1 MATARAFMHPF
12 AAVGVVVELKK
23 NEIKLLQ
30 NYMFN
35 RQKGGKISYKTKN
48 QFKTIMEYNMEI
60 VKNSK
65 NIVILFNWQK

>member
-1 MATARAFMHPF
+1 M
-12 AAVGVVVELKK
+12 
-23 NEIKLLQ
+23 
-30 NYMFN
+30 YN

-65 NIVILFNWQK
+65 NIVILFNWQE